1 MANSAKRSLYFLGD
15 VHGNW
20 RYLEWVL
27 SSSFKSFVDSDI
39 IQVGDFGVGFRT
51 LEQEMTA
58 LYEINDTLYAINAML
73 YVIRGNHDDPTYF
86 NTNKLEFSN
95 IKFLK
100 DYTVLNC
107 SGKNILCVGGAVSI
121 DRVYRHNNN
130 MHHFKGEE
138 FNLNLDLLPNSTE
151 KNIDIIVTH
160 TSPTFCYPTGFN
172 NLVYSFAANDPT
184 LLDDLNKERKLLDE
198 LFNKIQE
205 LGHNVTN
212 HFYGHFHT
220 SHIDTINKIQ
230 HRLLTINEL
239 YLCRF

>member
-20 RYLEWVL
+20 KYLEWEL
-27 SSSFKSFVDSDI
+27 STSFKAFVDSDI

-51 LEQEMTA
+51 IEQEMAA
-58 LYEINDTLYAINAML
+58 LYEINDTLFTINAML
-73 YVIRGNHDDPTYF
+73 YIIRGNHDDPTYF
-86 NTNKLEFSN
+86 STNKLEFSN

-121 DRVYRHNNN
+121 DRVYRHHNN

-138 FNLNLDLLPNSTE
+138 FNLNLDLVPTN
-151 KNIDIIVTH
+151 KKIDILVTH
-160 TSPTFCYPTGFN
+160 TAPTFCYPTGFN

-184 LLDDLNKERKLLDE
+184 LLDDLTKERKLLTE
-198 LFNKIQE
+198 LFDYLKETDNNIT
-205 LGHNVTN
+205 H
-212 HFYGHFHT
+212 HYYGHFHADKVE
-220 SHIDTINKIQ
+220 SINDTKHVLIGINNFVDF
-230 HRLLTINEL
+230 R
-239 YLCRF
+239 

>member
-20 RYLEWVL
+20 TYLEWVL

-51 LEQEMTA
+51 LEQEMA
-58 LYEINDTLYAINAML
+58 SLYELNDTLYTINAML

-86 NTNKLEFSN
+86 STNKLEFSN

-107 SGKNILCVGGAVSI
+107 SGKNILCVGGALSI
-121 DRVYRHNNN
+121 DRVYRHHNN

-138 FNLNLDLLPNSTE
+138 FNLNLELVPTN
-151 KNIDIIVTH
+151 KKIDILVTH
-160 TSPTFCYPTGFN
+160 TAPTFCYPTGVN
-172 NLVYSFAANDPT
+172 NLVYSFAVNDST
-184 LLDDLNKERKLLDE
+184 LLDDLTKERKLLTE
-198 LFNKIQE
+198 LFDYLKDTDNNIT
-205 LGHNVTN
+205 H
-212 HFYGHFHT
+212 HYYGHFH
-220 SHIDTINKIQ
+220 SDNVEWINDTKHVLIGINNFVDF
-230 HRLLTINEL
+230 R
-239 YLCRF
+239 